1 MYILGFMFVDGDF
14 FIFCLCMFV
23 ATMLMF
29 TKFNNCYLIEKFLI
43 TYIIVTYSEFHMI
56 NINMLVK
63 DSHYLCVSTL
73 SYVH

>member
-1 MYILGFMFVDGDF
+1 MYILGFMSVDGDF

-43 TYIIVTYSEFHMI
+43 TYIILYYVFR
-56 NINMLVK
+56 
-63 DSHYLCVSTL
+63 VS
-73 SYVH
+73 YDKYKYAC